1 MAVDG
6 SGIAAASAAHSL
18 VVVII
23 IVVVGVLL
31 AVGLDGTHRSHQF
44 LAGAVIATSIVVV

>member
-23 IVVVGVLL
+23 IVVGVLL
-31 AVGLDGTHRSHQF
+31 AVGLDGTHRSHQL